1 MKASVIIPYYERP
14 GSFEALLKVLAAL
27 PRAIP
32 EGAKMKLE
40 DYAEVHRL
48 FLPACDLHLSGFPQ
62 KLRDNK
68 ILRYSFGDDFEVL
81 IVTEE
86 AVHPDKKNCCL
97 QVNVGMKEAIGEVFI
112 LLQQEIIPRS
122 NTLFQMADY
131 IQKNPNKLI
140 YAAVDKQRYED
151 DYFPVMWVGPK
162 AQNGAWFLIAGN
174 RLKLI
179 SEGGVDE
186 DFWLNWGFE
195 DTWAMWWWGEKFD
208 VEYVE
213 WARGVHLWHAD
224 SHDTSKFEANRQIYF
239 EKATDPNYFPNEGKE
254 WGRGKL
260 SDE

>member
-1 MKASVIIPYYERP
+1 MKASIIIPYYERP
-14 GSFEALLKVLAAL
+14 GSFKALQKVLAAL

-32 EGAKMKLE
+32 EGARMRSE
-40 DYAEVHRL
+40 DCDRNAAL
-48 FLPACDLHLSGFPQ
+48 LILPDTLSYYPV
-62 KLRDNK
+62 
-68 ILRYSFGDDFEVL
+68 IRYYYGKDFEVL
-81 IVTEE
+81 IVTEK
-86 AVHPDKKNCCL
+86 AVHPDTKNCCL
-97 QVNVGMKEAIGEVFI
+97 QVNIGMAEAIGEVFI
-112 LLQQEIIPRS
+112 LLQQDIVPRS

-179 SEGGVDE
+179 SEGGIDE

-208 VEYVE
+208 IEYVE

-239 EKATDPNYFPNEGKE
+239 EKAMDPNYFPNVGKD
-254 WGRGKL
+254 WGKIYDGK
-260 SDE
+260 